1 MLAIEKGWQVVADMI
16 KLNRIFSIPDAL
28 LALHPREEIIE

>member
-1 MLAIEKGWQVVADMI
+1 MLAIEKGWQVVVDMI
-16 KLNRIFSIPDAL
+16 KLNRTPTIPESL